1 MEDNIAFEAKMGDGS
16 KPTQGLLGKL
26 LDVGNGVLTGESIFI
41 TYFTN
46 QGDGKRRASF
56 AAPYPSKIICLDL
69 QDYEGNILC

>member
-1 MEDNIAFEAKMGDGS
+1 
-16 KPTQGLLGKL
+16 LGKL

-41 TYFTN
+41 THFTN

-56 AAPYPSKIICLDL
+56 AAPYPGKIICLDL